1 MKKKIIFTAPI
12 YHNMNNIF
20 LSILLFTLSLFSFSA
35 YTNIN
40 HYNPLYKDQNIF
52 DQHTYSNYSVIST
65 NHLHLDLIVNFENN
79 TITGVARHKMSKSNV
94 SKAIFD
100 IKNLN
105 IEKITLGKEIEIE
118 TTFTI
123 GENDK
128 IKGAPLMVNIKPG
141 TEYINIYY
149 QTNKG
154 CEALDWLDPELT
166 AGKKYPYLYTQGQA
180 ILTRSWI
187 PVQDTPMNR
196 ITYSADI
203 QVPKNLL
210 ALMSAE
216 NPKEK
221 NPNGKYHF
229 EMKQA
234 IPAYLI
240 ALVVGDIKYTPLGK
254 FSGVYSEPE
263 LSQQCKYEFV
273 DIPKMIKTAENLY
286 GNYQWDQFDIVILP
300 YSFPFGG
307 MENPR
312 LTFANPTLIAGDRS
326 SISVIAHELAHS
338 WSGNLVTNATWND
351 FWLNE
356 GFTVYFENR
365 IMEAM
370 YGKEIADINAVLEF
384 QDLLT
389 SIEDIE
395 KSEHPEDSKLK
406 LELDNRDPDDGMTD
420 IAYVK
425 GAFFLRTL
433 ENIVGRNKFDEFLQ
447 SYFNSYAFKTITTES
462 FIQYLNNNLLEPNK
476 ISFNTNEWIYG
487 KGLPENCININSKRL
502 NKMEIWAQEINS
514 GGKVFKN
521 KKIKRSD
528 FVTQEWLVFIRK
540 LSSELNIKTLNQ
552 IDTQLKF
559 SSKANDA
566 IKSQWFI
573 LNINAGNKKI
583 RPYLER
589 YLIKIGR
596 RWYIESIY
604 KSLMES
610 RLIDDQ
616 KFAKETFKK
625 AKKGYHYISKNT
637 IEKIVN

>member
-1 MKKKIIFTAPI
+1 
-12 YHNMNNIF
+12 MNNI
-20 LSILLFTLSLFSFSA
+20 LSILLFTLSLSSFSA
-35 YTNIN
+35 HTKTNQHN
-40 HYNPLYKDQNIF
+40 LLYKNQNIF
-52 DQHTYSNYSVIST
+52 DQHTYSNYLVICT
-65 NHLHLDLIVNFENN
+65 NHLHLDLSVNFEKNI
-79 TITGVARHKMSKSNV
+79 ITGVARHKMSKSNV

-105 IEKITLGKEIEIE
+105 IQKITLGKELESE

-128 IKGAPLMVNIKPG
+128 IKGAPLTVNIKPG
-141 TEYINIYY
+141 TKYINIYY
-149 QTNKG
+149 QTNKES
-154 CEALDWLDPELT
+154 EALDWLKPELT

-370 YGKEIADINAVLEF
+370 YGKEIADINAVIEF

-389 SIEDIE
+389 SLEFIE

-406 LELDNRDPDDGMTD
+406 LQLDDRDPDDGMTD

-433 ENIVGRNKFDEFLQ
+433 ENIAGRNKFDKFLQ

-462 FIQYLNNNLLEPNK
+462 FIQYLNLNLLEPN
-476 ISFNTNEWIYG
+476 SLTFNTNEWIYG
-487 KGLPENCININSKRL
+487 KGLPENCIKINSKRL
-502 NKMEIWAQEINS
+502 NKMESWAQEINS
-514 GGKVFKN
+514 GKKVFNN

-552 IDTQLKF
+552 IDSQLKF

-610 RLIDDQ
+610 RLIDDK
-616 KFAKETFKK
+616 KFAKETFNK